1 MPPFTFGEEYL
12 CSMDALLNHIRFCA
26 ADAVLA

>member
-1 MPPFTFGEEYL
+1 MFVFSEEYL
-12 CSMDALLNHIRFCA
+12 CSMDALLNRIRFFGA